1 MTHALGGHPAVSAKI
16 CVARADAFAAAT
28 VALTA
33 LDMSSLKHELSCLE
47 KCTAAVVAATANPA
61 PATLELRITLE
72 EAITA
77 RICRMIQEC

>member
-1 MTHALGGHPAVSAKI
+1 MTHALGGQPAVSAKI

-33 LDMSSLKHELSCLE
+33 FDMSSLKHELSCLE

-61 PATLELRITLE
+61 PATPLEPRITLE
-72 EAITA
+72 EAMTA
-77 RICRMIQEC
+77 RI